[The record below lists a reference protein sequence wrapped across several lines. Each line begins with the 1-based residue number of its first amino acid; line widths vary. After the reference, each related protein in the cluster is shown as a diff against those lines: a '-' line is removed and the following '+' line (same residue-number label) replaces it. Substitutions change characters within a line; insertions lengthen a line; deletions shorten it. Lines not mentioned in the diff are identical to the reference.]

1 MKITFNLQ
9 QRQLSLFS
17 EWSKALLLEK
27 WMSNAIHC
35 CEMAG
40 IAPPNSALQ
49 LCAPSPPMGDISSPP
64 LSTIITPPP
73 THVLRCT
80 GSFDSSDS
88 SGEKKIL
95 VSVFNFF

>member
-1 MKITFNLQ
+1 M
-9 QRQLSLFS
+9 SLFPLS

-49 LCAPSPPMGDISSPP
+49 LCAPSPPMGDIISSPP

-73 THVLRCT
+73 THVLQCT
-80 GSFDSSDS
+80 GSFDGSDS

-95 VSVFNFF
+95 VSIIFNYEFQ